1 MPQAVRA
8 TSSMPRAVW
17 GESPP
22 DDQVRRTIYAK
33 VKRSLLMPMLAAHDQ
48 ADTDTSCPVRFA
60 TTVPTQSLSML
71 NSEFMNKQAKVFA
84 VRLAEEAGDELED
97 QVMLALRLATS
108 REPTPKEIEENV
120 AFLQEIQDD
129 FGKSKAEALQ
139 VFCLMVLNL
148 NEFVYLD

>member
-1 MPQAVRA
+1 
-8 TSSMPRAVW
+8 MPRAVW
-17 GESPP
+17 GDSPP

-71 NSEFMNKQAKVFA
+71 NSEFMNTQAKVLA
-84 VRLAEEAGDELED
+84 ERIAEEAGDDAEDRVELA
-97 QVMLALRLATS
+97 MRLATS
-108 REPTPKEIEENV
+108 REPTEDEIEENV
-120 AFLQEIQDD
+120 AFLQGVRDN
-129 FGKSKAEALQ
+129 FGKSKEEALQ